1 MRISLTHLALACC
14 GVEVATALNL
24 AKTQD
29 LLTIVEPNESADAHV
44 LLVAGTLTKADEGKL
59 RSSFDALSEPKFA
72 IAYGVC
78 ASTGGPYWD
87 SYAVSPGADQVIPI
101 DRYVPG
107 CPPPPETLA
116 DAILATVAGKS

>member
-1 MRISLTHLALACC
+1 MRISLTHMALACC

-29 LLTIVEPNESADAHV
+29 LLTIVEPNENPDAHV
-44 LLVAGTLTKADEGKL
+44 LLVAGTVTKADEAKL
-59 RSSFDALSEPKFA
+59 WSSYEALGQPKFA

-87 SYAVSPGADQVIPI
+87 SYAVIPGADQIIAI

-116 DAILATVAGKS
+116 DAIIATVAGKP